1 MGLDCY
7 AVIVKDAPTE
17 WFQAVPDTLPHSM
30 LSLDGHSFHGTA
42 FAALIDS
49 LADIDLYSAPMIS
62 AAAVQD
68 IAESL
73 TTWVAEHP
81 NADWIHPWDTH
92 IDPISFAEIQ
102 ALAQWFAIAAEHGC
116 ALQSWW

>member
-7 AVIVKDAPTE
+7 AVIVKNAPND

-30 LSLDGHSFHGTA
+30 VSIEANSFRGSA
-42 FAALIDS
+42 LAALIDS

-62 AAAVQD
+62 ADAVQD
-68 IAESL
+68 IAEAL
-73 TTWVAEHP
+73 QTWITENP
-81 NADWIHPWDTH
+81 DTEWIHPLDTH
-92 IDPISFAEIQ
+92 ADPISFAEIQ
-102 ALAQWFAIAAEHGC
+102 ALAQWFTIAAEHEC